1 MTLDLIGWRRVK
13 RNFEEFGKI
22 LLVGFQDTWDG
33 VPMKMPI
40 PTFALLFLLI
50 TVLCCDV
57 CQ

>member
-50 TVLCCDV
+50 TVLC
-57 CQ
+57 